1 MHDSTQTSSPFQH
14 VVVSSQEADERVK
27 EARQL
32 FQRTLA
38 IWAGDML
45 VLRSQSFQEPR
56 WPGQVDH
63 GLLGKVA

>member
-1 MHDSTQTSSPFQH
+1 MHDCTQTSSPFQH
-14 VVVSSQEADERVK
+14 VVVNPHEADDRVK

-38 IWAGDML
+38 KWAGDML

-56 WPGQVDH
+56 WPDQVDP